1 MGANFNFNRAILG
14 GRLTSDPE
22 LKTTQSGTP
31 VCSFTI
37 AINRRGAKD
46 GQQQSDFVTCVAFKE
61 RAELIS
67 KYFRKGSSICI
78 VGEIQTRKWKDNNGN
93 NRSATEVIVNE
104 VNFVD
109 SKSDNSSAST
119 SSYMPDAYK
128 NAPRPTF
135 EDVGNDSDL
144 PF

>member
-1 MGANFNFNRAILG
+1 MANFNFNRAILG

-22 LKTTQSGTP
+22 LKQTQSGTP
-31 VCSFTI
+31 VCAFTI
-37 AINRRGAKD
+37 AVNRKGNKD
-46 GQQQSDFVTCVAFKE
+46 GQQTSDFISCVAWKE

-78 VGEIQTRKWKDNNGN
+78 VGEIQTRKWQDSNGN
-93 NRSATEVIVNE
+93 NRNATEVIVSE

-109 SKSDNSSAST
+109 SKSDNAPPT
-119 SSYMPDAYK
+119 YVPDAYK
-128 NAPRPTF
+128 TPSF
-135 EDVGNDSDL
+135 EASNGDDDNL